1 MCLTE
6 YDEERVLAA
15 IREEVWADGLEQG
28 LEQGRSEGL
37 ELGMDKINILNQKL
51 IADNRNDDLIR
62 SFNDSEF
69 QQMLLREY
77 GLI

>member
-28 LEQGRSEGL
+28 LEQGRSETL
-37 ELGMDKINILNQKL
+37 IKINILNKKL

-77 GLI
+77 GLM